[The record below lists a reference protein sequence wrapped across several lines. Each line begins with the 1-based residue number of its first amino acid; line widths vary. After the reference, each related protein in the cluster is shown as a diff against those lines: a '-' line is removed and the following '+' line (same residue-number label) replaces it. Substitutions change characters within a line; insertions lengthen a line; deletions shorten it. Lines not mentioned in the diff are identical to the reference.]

1 MQFSV
6 SMCVYGKDNPEHFKT
21 AMDSVINQTSPPDEI
36 VLVVDGPIPQ
46 ELQTAIDGFGEKHD
60 NLNVIYLEKNSG
72 HGESRRIGISN
83 CRYPLIA
90 IMDADDISLPDRFEK
105 QLAKFKENPNLSIV
119 GGNIREFIGSPENVV
134 GVRQVPMSDEDI
146 KNYMKSRCPFNQ
158 VTVMFKKDSVELA
171 GGYLDWYCNEDYYL
185 WIRMALC
192 GFEFANLNDILVD
205 VRVSKEMYG
214 RRGGWKYFRSEAKL
228 QMFMYKKRI
237 ISVFRL
243 IYNVLVRFAVQ
254 VIMPNG
260 LRAFIYKRFAR
271 ESAEIQ

>member
-21 AMDSVINQTSPPDEI
+21 AMDSVINQTAPPDEI

-46 ELQTAIDGFGEKHD
+46 ELQTAIDGFCEKHD

-72 HGESRRIGISN
+72 HGEARRIGISN

-171 GGYLDWYCNEDYYL
+171 GGYLDWFSNEDYYL

-192 GFEFANLNDILVD
+192 GFEFANLDEILVN
-205 VRVSKEMYG
+205 VRVSKEMYA

-260 LRAFIYKRFAR
+260 FRAFIYKRFAR